1 MQRLLLALLSAI
13 ILGALAA
20 CGQSGITQSAETD
33 NYKVQLT
40 LDDARFGERTAQITV
55 EPKSGGAA
63 QVEQVYLTPI
73 MEAMGMAGQE
83 QPAQRQGDG
92 SYQVKADMFNMLGEW
107 EVDVRV
113 SAGGKD
119 EVARFKVQ
127 VQE

>member
-1 MQRLLLALLSAI
+1 MQRLILALLSAI
-13 ILGALAA
+13 VLLLAG
-20 CGQSGITQSAETD
+20 CGQSGIDYSAETD
-33 NYKVQLT
+33 SYKVLLN

-55 EPKSGGAA
+55 QPKSGGAA

-92 SYQVKADMFNMLGEW
+92 SYQVKADLFNMLGEW
-107 EVDVRV
+107 EVDVRI
-113 SAGGKD
+113 AGGGKE

>member
-1 MQRLLLALLSAI
+1 MRTLIVALLSA
-13 ILGALAA
+13 LLLLAA
-20 CGQSGITQSAETD
+20 CGQSGINYSTETES
-33 NYKVQLT
+33 YKVLLN

-55 EPKSGGAA
+55 QDKSGGAA

-107 EVDVRV
+107 EVDVRI
-113 SAGGKD
+113 AGGGKE

>member
-1 MQRLLLALLSAI
+1 MQKIIIALLSAI

-20 CGQSGITQSAETD
+20 CGQSGINYLAETES
-33 NYKVQLT
+33 YKVQLN
-40 LDDARFGERTAQITV
+40 LDDTRFGERTAQITV
-55 EPKSGGAA
+55 QPKSGEAA

-92 SYQVKADMFNMLGEW
+92 SYQVKADLFNMLGEW
-107 EVDVRV
+107 EVDVRI
-113 SAGGKD
+113 AGGGKE